1 MKGKKAIGATIC
13 TGTEQAWEITG
24 ATLELKK
31 NEVHLKSRS
40 TALAQSCANMIRVS
54 GFLAEKALCKGRLVE
69 EITILGLLVSHT
81 SRFCVP
87 LRYNT
92 HVNGETSIL
101 KGDEILF
108 DQAIEMV
115 LAHI

>member
-1 MKGKKAIGATIC
+1 MKKS
-13 TGTEQAWEITG
+13 
-24 ATLELKK
+24 
-31 NEVHLKSRS
+31 EVHLKSRS

-54 GFLAEKALCKGRLVE
+54 GFLAEKALYKGCVVE

-92 HVNGETSIL
+92 HINGETLIL

-108 DQAIEMV
+108 DEAIVMV